1 MNGYFEPAG
10 PFERRRLN
18 RAILIVVAMTLAGIA
33 FNNGVHA
40 LISAAEKSSPRI
52 QRLVSQGDL
61 KGRAAATSIVKSPKG

>member
-40 LISAAEKSSPRI
+40 LISAAEKSSLRRP
-52 QRLVSQGDL
+52 VSRQVDTPALRGSSSVNS
-61 KGRAAATSIVKSPKG
+61 RRF